1 MQTIK
6 KYKKTQKT
14 IIMKKGKYIDIY
26 VIMAC
31 MSGKKKSSKLRHVEQ
46 ILKQA
51 CKNYEEP
58 LQKNFRKDLALAL
71 ETSDQDSN

>member
-1 MQTIK
+1 
-6 KYKKTQKT
+6 
-14 IIMKKGKYIDIY
+14 MKKGKYIDIY

-31 MSGKKKSSKLRHVEQ
+31 MSGKKKSSGLRGVEK

-58 LQKNFRKDLALAL
+58 VQKTLRKDLALAL

>member
-1 MQTIK
+1 
-6 KYKKTQKT
+6 
-14 IIMKKGKYIDIY
+14 MKKGKYIDIY

-31 MSGKKKSSKLRHVEQ
+31 MSGKKKSSRLRHVEQ

-58 LQKNFRKDLALAL
+58 LQKNFRKEEALMFT
-71 ETSDQDSN
+71 ESGQHRH